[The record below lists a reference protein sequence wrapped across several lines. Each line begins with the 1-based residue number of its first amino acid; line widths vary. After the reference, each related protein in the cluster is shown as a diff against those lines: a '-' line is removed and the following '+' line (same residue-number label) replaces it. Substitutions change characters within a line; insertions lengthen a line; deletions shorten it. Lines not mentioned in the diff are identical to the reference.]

1 MTDLFRLILG
11 ILASRFKARATLE
24 AENLVLRQQV
34 NVLRRRTPK
43 RSHLNNT
50 DRFLFVWL
58 YRWFPSV
65 LEAVAIVRPET
76 IIRWHRAGFRA
87 YWRWRSRNRVGRP
100 KVSAE
105 LRTLIGEMSRANAL
119 WGAPRIHGEL
129 LKLGFEV
136 AQSTVARYMCR
147 HSRPPSQG
155 WRTFLSNHV
164 DGIAAIDLF
173 VLPTIAFQ
181 ILYCLVI
188 VRHGRRLWVSFGV
201 TANPTAEWISR
212 QVTEAFP
219 WDHAPRDL
227 IRDRDTSYGP
237 VFLQR
242 IRAMGIRDH
251 PIAPRSPWQNAC
263 VERLIGSIRREC
275 LDHMIVFGE
284 AHLRRI
290 LRGYAAYYNVSRTH
304 RSLNKDAPLYRA
316 IERLGAV
323 VSRPVVCTENLNPN
337 VLMMKS
343 AQDSVRTYDAG
354 SLYRPRNRRI
364 FMQRSMRSDAVVI
377 IGVRFQNAAQML
389 LAEDN
394 EVIQTLTPDR
404 SDQPFGKAILPR

>member
-1 MTDLFRLILG
+1 MSDLFKLLLG

-43 RSHLNNT
+43 RPYLDNG

-65 LEAVAIVRPET
+65 LEVVAIVRPET
-76 IIRWHRAGFRA
+76 IIRWLRAGFRV
-87 YWRWRSRNRVGRP
+87 YWRRRSRNRVGRP

-119 WGAPRIHGEL
+119 RGAPRIHGEL

-147 HSRPPSQG
+147 HLRPPSQG

-164 DGIAAIDLF
+164 DGITAIDLF

-181 ILYCLVI
+181 LPYCLII

-219 WDHAPRDL
+219 WDHAPRYL

-242 IRAMGIRDH
+242 IRVIGIRDH
-251 PIAPRSPWQNAC
+251 PIAPRSPWQM
-263 VERLIGSIRREC
+263 LT
-275 LDHMIVFGE
+275 
-284 AHLRRI
+284 LRDSSARS
-290 LRGYAAYYNVSRTH
+290 AANVST
-304 RSLNKDAPLYRA
+304 
-316 IERLGAV
+316 
-323 VSRPVVCTENLNPN
+323 T
-337 VLMMKS
+337 
-343 AQDSVRTYDAG
+343 
-354 SLYRPRNRRI
+354 
-364 FMQRSMRSDAVVI
+364 
-377 IGVRFQNAAQML
+377 
-389 LAEDN
+389 
-394 EVIQTLTPDR
+394 
-404 SDQPFGKAILPR
+404 